1 MSYNSILEAI
11 KTNSEINPG
20 KLCVG
25 DKKNKATYGQ
35 FWKMI
40 NKGAAYLEKNGVKKG
55 DVVVLRGAQKVEYL
69 FSIFSIQLLGAIAC
83 PLEKA
88 VKEDRILEIMNFVE
102 TKYFS

>member
-25 DKKNKATYGQ
+25 DKKNKETYGQ

-40 NKGAAYLEKNGVKKG
+40 NKGVLAVAKEKEQEKIKKRESDWITNQG
-55 DVVVLRGAQKVEYL
+55 IKGK
-69 FSIFSIQLLGAIAC
+69 SS
-83 PLEKA
+83 
-88 VKEDRILEIMNFVE
+88 
-102 TKYFS
+102 